1 MSELENA
8 IIFES
13 KRSRKREEEISDDI
27 YFSVFKNKKGYL
39 TLKIQIGFNIARK
52 AKINEKTKL
61 KFGCDREDKT
71 IWYLIAGDEGYAISK
86 ARNGASYVS
95 SIRWPFEFIN
105 KKNIK
110 IEKNNI
116 EINSDKRII
125 TLFVFDYIDKSE
137 LILRDQ

>member
-1 MSELENA
+1 M
-8 IIFES
+8 
-13 KRSRKREEEISDDI
+13 
-27 YFSVFKNKKGYL
+27 
-39 TLKIQIGFNIARK
+39 
-52 AKINEKTKL
+52 
-61 KFGCDREDKT
+61 
-71 IWYLIAGDEGYAISK
+71 IAGDGGYAISK
-86 ARNGASYVS
+86 ARNGASYV

-137 LILRDQ
+137 LVLRDQ